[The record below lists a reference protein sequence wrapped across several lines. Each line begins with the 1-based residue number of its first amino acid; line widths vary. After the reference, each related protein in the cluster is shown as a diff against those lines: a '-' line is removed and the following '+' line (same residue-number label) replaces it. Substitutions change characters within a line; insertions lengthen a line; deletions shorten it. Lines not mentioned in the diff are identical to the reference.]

1 MNVDKINL
9 SYNFKNQETLE
20 GQQDLNTKR
29 KAKHHKHCDNN
40 FVKLSNVRSSRL
52 KIGSIQR

>member
-9 SYNFKNQETLE
+9 SYNFLNQEILE

-29 KAKHHKHCDNN
+29 KAKHHKICDNN
-40 FVKLSNVRSSRL
+40 FVKLSNVKSSKL
-52 KIGSIQR
+52 KIRSI